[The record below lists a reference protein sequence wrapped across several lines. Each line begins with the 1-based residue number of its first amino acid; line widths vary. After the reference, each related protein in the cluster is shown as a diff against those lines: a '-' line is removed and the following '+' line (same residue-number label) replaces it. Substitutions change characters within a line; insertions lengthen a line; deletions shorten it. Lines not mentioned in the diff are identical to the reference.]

1 MLYSDKNKLQ
11 INVIYVMS
19 LTSYIKHENRNIYI
33 LRNFYFP
40 IFLNLIPLKG
50 KQFVLKGKVAD
61 RDHSFLR
68 IIALFFFTVLPQS
81 NSSFNALYLI
91 SFTLDFFES
100 VKVLCDT
107 KCKRNIQVSSENS
120 LPTNSPNSPST
131 PTCPSSGDIILESS
145 FLPNGR
151 LVTNSTS

>member
-1 MLYSDKNKLQ
+1 MNKGWSVFLFFFFP
-11 INVIYVMS
+11 
-19 LTSYIKHENRNIYI
+19 L
-33 LRNFYFP
+33 YFP

-81 NSSFNALYLI
+81 NSLFNALYLI

-151 LVTNSTS
+151 LVTNSTSWFLHLTTYRVATSKVC